1 MDLVPH
7 LQSLDRQAL
16 LDISF
21 KQAALESSNLS
32 RYLIVSFVAEGTFGR
47 VYKAVEALDLS
58 RFYAVKFGAS
68 KREQSRLQALK
79 ACRHVVSAV
88 SIWEEVG
95 KSPNIL
101 VMEHHDA
108 ATIQVR

>member
-1 MDLVPH
+1 L
-7 LQSLDRQAL
+7 
-16 LDISF
+16 
-21 KQAALESSNLS
+21 SNLPG
-32 RYLIVSFVAEGTFGR
+32 YLIVSFVAEGTLGR

-58 RFYAVKFGAS
+58 RFYAVKFGAL
-68 KREQSRLQALK
+68 EWEELCLQALK
-79 ACRHVVSAV
+79 ACQHLVSTI

-95 KSPNIL
+95 KSPNIP